1 MSLDYLL
8 PSSPSRP
15 PPCGTLRRAHHH
27 LVPGPGLASQPPLR
41 PTGRGGGAEEPGY
54 IQDSLQ
60 EVSIVNGRL
69 VRGADNSG
77 SIMRGHCA
85 YLKAAAH
92 LKAQVA
98 PGQLPTRR
106 ALSGSRSLS
115 DPLMISRFEELRVC
129 MLAYCGN
136 NSRISI
142 AANAGANRFSVIHKF
157 RPPPSFGTNEAPA
170 LPYPP
175 PSPLRWLRHPSAV
188 RQPSFWHI

>member
-142 AANAGANRFSVIHKF
+142 AANAGANRFSVIHKLWDDVMSLD
-157 RPPPSFGTNEAPA
+157 RLS
-170 LPYPP
+170 
-175 PSPLRWLRHPSAV
+175 SS
-188 RQPSFWHI
+188 S